1 VLIDGYA
8 LAPACHFIGMVFLR
22 TPGRAAA
29 VTLNRDEADA
39 AHATTPKVSS
49 FILISKLVV
58 LRDWLR
64 RTLDNASL

>member
-1 VLIDGYA
+1 
-8 LAPACHFIGMVFLR
+8 MVFLR